1 MVLVAQDADPDKSTT
16 ARRSARALRMQGFVI
31 ISTDHQNK
39 QSETFEKWLHR
50 GSKSFSHEI
59 LFCLN
64 MYEIKKLV

>member
-1 MVLVAQDADPDKSTT
+1 
-16 ARRSARALRMQGFVI
+16 MQGFVV